1 MELYSKTIEE
11 LHKQLIEK
19 KIKPSD
25 ILDSI
30 YKRIEV
36 IDPEVKA
43 YLLLTKEL
51 AYDMA
56 KKAEERI
63 LKNENITEI
72 TGIPIAIKDNMC
84 LEGIPTTCAA
94 KMLEGYK
101 PPYTATVLERLKDA
115 GAVFIGKANM
125 DEYAF
130 GSSTENSAF
139 FPTRNPW
146 DLERVP
152 GGSSGGSAAAVAA
165 DMCIAALGS
174 DTGGSIKQPAALC
187 NVTGLKPTYGR
198 VSRYG
203 LIAFASSLDQIGPMT
218 KTIKD
223 NAILLKFIAGKDNR
237 DSTTADVNV
246 INYSENLEFDIKNF
260 KIGIPKEYFIE
271 GIQKE
276 VKERVLNAIEFFRKK
291 GAQIVEI
298 SLPHTDYAIDVYYII
313 APAEASSNLA
323 RFDGVQYGL
332 RDFGEKNI
340 IDMYKASRQKGFGKE
355 TKRRIMLGT
364 YVLSSGYYDAYYKK
378 AQKVRTLIKQDFDLA
393 FEKVDVIIT
402 PTSPTTAFKIGEKT
416 DDPLTMYLS
425 DIFTIAP
432 NLAGLPGISIPCGF
446 DNKNLPVGLQIIGKP
461 FKEEDL
467 FKIGYL
473 FQKENDWHLK
483 KPDLN
488 LKEVK
493 K

>member
-1 MELYSKTIEE
+1 MELFSMTIEE

-19 KIKPSD
+19 KIRPSD

-30 YKRIEV
+30 YKRIEAV
-36 IDPEVKA
+36 DPKVKA

-56 KKAEERI
+56 KRAEERI
-63 LKNENITEI
+63 LKNEKVTEI

-101 PPYTATVLERLKDA
+101 PPYTATVLERLKNA
-115 GAVFIGKANM
+115 GAVFTGKVNM

-139 FPTRNPW
+139 FPTKNPW

-152 GGSSGGSAAAVAA
+152 GGSSGGSAASVAA

-223 NAILLKFIAGKDNR
+223 NAILLKIIAGKDNR

-246 INYSENLEFDIKNF
+246 INYPENLECDIKNF

-276 VKERVLNAIEFFRKK
+276 VKEKVLNAIDFFRKK

-332 RDFGEKNI
+332 RDFKAENI
-340 IDMYKASRQKGFGKE
+340 IDMYKTSRQKGFGKE

-378 AQKVRTLIKQDFDLA
+378 AQKVRTLIKQDFNLA
-393 FEKVDVIIT
+393 FEKVDVIMT

-467 FKIGYL
+467 FKIGHL
-473 FQKENDWHLK
+473 FQKETDWHLK

-488 LKEVK
+488 
-493 K
+493 

>member
-1 MELYSKTIEE
+1 MELFKLTIEE

-19 KIKPSD
+19 KVKPSE

-30 YKRIEV
+30 YKRIESV
-36 IDPEVKA
+36 DPKIKA

-51 AYDMA
+51 AYNMA
-56 KKAEERI
+56 KKAEEKI
-63 LKNENITEI
+63 MKNENITEL
-72 TGIPIAIKDNMC
+72 TGIPVAIKDNMC
-84 LEGIPTTCAA
+84 LEGVPTTCAA

-115 GAVFIGKANM
+115 GAVFLGKLNM

-130 GSSTENSAF
+130 GSSTENSSF

-165 DMCIAALGS
+165 DLCIAALGS

-187 NVTGLKPTYGR
+187 GITGLKPTYGR

-223 NAILLKFIAGKDNR
+223 NAILLKYIAGKDKK
-237 DSTTADVNV
+237 DSTTADIKV
-246 INYSENLEFDIKNF
+246 IDFAENLECDIKKF

-271 GIQKE
+271 GIQDE
-276 VKERVLNAIEFFRKK
+276 VKENVLSAIEFFRKK
-291 GAQIVEI
+291 GAQIIDI

-332 RDFGEKNI
+332 RDTEAENI
-340 IDMYKASRQKGFGKE
+340 IDMYKNSRQKGFGKE

-378 AQKVRTLIKQDFDLA
+378 AQKVRTLIKQDFNFA

-402 PTSPTTAFKIGEKT
+402 PTSPTTAFKIGEKIS
-416 DDPLTMYLS
+416 DPLTMYLS

-432 NLAGLPGISIPCGF
+432 NLAALPGISIPCGF
-446 DNKNLPVGLQIIGKP
+446 DKNNLPIGLQIIGKP
-461 FKEEDL
+461 FKEDDL
-467 FKIGYL
+467 YKIAYL
-473 FQKENDWHLK
+473 YQKETNWHLK
-483 KPDLN
+483 KPDIN
-488 LKEVK
+488 
-493 K
+493 